1 MNDKEA
7 IERFTHL
14 GYTYREPSDKVM
26 RRRKCDGTL
35 SMTFHSDFDLPNVLV
50 FPPGTDVT
58 KTDLYTKGTI
68 FLQDKVSS

>member
-7 IERFTHL
+7 IERFTQL

-26 RRRKCDGTL
+26 RRQKCDGTL
-35 SMTFHSDFDLPNVLV
+35 SMTFHSDSDLPNVLV